1 MDYLVDVYIKKPNL
15 LAELFNKKVNISVKV
30 DGSAFQI
37 TNDNGN
43 VEYHKRGGSS
53 SKIGPVIDEYT
64 KLFAG
69 HLNDAIE
76 FFSEGN
82 KGAWKEI
89 QNHKFL
95 AIEMLPSKMDG
106 SNWVLLTAIDNND
119 RIINPGEELE
129 EIAANMSIFSVPLLF
144 DGNTTG
150 EMENLLVDMMT
161 LSEDT
166 SNEDFVNLLFKI
178 FPDVKKSQTS
188 WEELLRN
195 SEVEGI
201 VLTWELNG
209 KLAQYKIINPA
220 FKKRHE
226 AEQAAAKEKAEKNR
240 DNLNNLIKFLTDK
253 LDKEGEKLD
262 DNHLKSLE
270 LNFLK
275 FIVDPKFLN
284 KLINV
289 AAKVAPNENKF
300 FSLQVNKTSKE
311 MQKVLK
317 KHGTPLVTAYEQF
330 LMTFNKERKR
340 SFIISKEFQD
350 KVNALVNKI

>member
-1 MDYLVDVYIKKPNL
+1 MDYLVDLYTKKPEVL
-15 LAELFNKKVNISVKV
+15 SELFNKKVNISVKV

-64 KLFAG
+64 KLFTK

-95 AIEMLPSKMDG
+95 AIELLEDG
-106 SNWVLLTAIDNND
+106 HWVLLTAIDNND
-119 RIINPGEELE
+119 KIINPGKELE
-129 EIAANMSIFSVPLLF
+129 EIASNMSIFSVPLLF

-150 EMENLLVDMMT
+150 EMENLLFDMMT

-178 FPDVKKSQTS
+178 FPNVKKEDNS

-201 VLTWELNG
+201 VLTWELDG

-226 AEQAAAKEKAEKNR
+226 AEQAAAKEKAEKNSE
-240 DNLNNLIKFLTDK
+240 NLGKLIQLLTDK
-253 LDKEGEKLD
+253 LESDGQKLD

-270 LNFLK
+270 LNFLS
-275 FIVDPKFLN
+275 FINNPKFFN
-284 KLINV
+284 KLVNV
-289 AAKVAPNENKF
+289 AAKVFPNDNKF
-300 FSLQVNKTSKE
+300 FKLQIEKVSAD
-311 MQKVLK
+311 MQKKLK
-317 KHGTPLVTAYEQF
+317 KYGTPLITAYEQF

-340 SFIISKEFQD
+340 SFIISQEFQD
-350 KVNALVNKI
+350 RINSIISKI